1 MKKLFTAV
9 TLMLVFSITANA
21 QAKKADTK
29 DVKETTQKFTPEV
42 AAKKNAD
49 ELSQFLSLKE
59 NETDNFERLF
69 KMKQDILQDSNM
81 SEERK
86 TEMKRVVEA
95 KIRATLDGEQ
105 MEKLESNPE
114 LFKRL
119 LN

>member
-1 MKKLFTAV
+1 MKKLFAAV
-9 TLMLVFSITANA
+9 TLMLVFSLTVNA
-21 QAKKADTK
+21 QAKQAVTK
-29 DVKETTQKFTPEV
+29 NVKETTQTFTPEV

-86 TEMKRVVEA
+86 TEMRRVVES

-105 MEKLESNPE
+105 MEKLEKNPE

>member
-1 MKKLFTAV
+1 MKKLFTVV

-21 QAKKADTK
+21 QAKKAVTK
-29 DVKETTQKFTPEV
+29 DTKETTQKFTPEV

-49 ELSQFLSLKE
+49 ELSQFLGLKE

-69 KMKQDILQDSNM
+69 KMKQDVLQDSNM

-86 TEMKRVVEA
+86 TEMRRIVDL
-95 KIRATLDGEQ
+95 KIRASLDGEQ